1 LYFTSLGGDT
11 REYGICPAQKQTPPG
26 IACEREINSFGEYR
40 MLNVRQ
46 HSNELA
52 KTLALACPMMAGQ
65 VGQMLTGL
73 ADTLMVGHV
82 GTVPLAGAAFGTSLV
97 SVAFVFGIGLLSSVG
112 VLTSQAHGAHMYQTI
127 RTILPSSVW
136 LSLTVG
142 ATLAILLV
150 LLQPCFFLFHQQPA
164 VLDKA
169 LPFMVVLGWSLVPA
183 LAFMSAK
190 TFCESLSKPLV
201 PMLMMYLGVGLNIF
215 LNWVLIFGNLGA
227 PSLGLMG
234 AGWATL
240 ASRIVTLCGTLFYC
254 LHVTGS
260 GLSHLSP
267 GRAQMAAIRSLL
279 KIGLPVGFQLLSEIS
294 AFAFAAILM
303 GLISTTAL
311 AAHQIAITCA
321 ATTFM
326 FPLGISQA
334 VTVRIGQA
342 VGARSDSMVRIIA
355 FGGIALSGFVM
366 LGFAALYCG
375 LSQSIAALFNSDP
388 EVVALTSTLLIIAG
402 LFQLADGVQIT
413 AMGSLRGLA
422 DVRVPML
429 FSFAFYWIGAIPI
442 GYFTAFVCRAGAV
455 GIWNGLATSLFIAAV
470 TLTARVWWLTRPGK
484 RHEIVLDSEPEGIL

>member
-1 LYFTSLGGDT
+1 MESALPKSK
-11 REYGICPAQKQTPPG
+11 RRPV
-26 IACEREINSFGEYR
+26 IACEREINWFGEHR

-46 HSNELA
+46 HSDELG
-52 KTLALACPMMAGQ
+52 KTLTLACPIMAGQ
-65 VGQMLTGL
+65 VGQMLMGL

-112 VLTSQAHGAHMYQTI
+112 VLTSQAHGARMAQTI
-127 RTILPSSVW
+127 RTILPSSIW
-136 LSLTVG
+136 LSLATG

-150 LLQPCFFLFHQQPA
+150 LLQPCFFLFHQPPA
-164 VLDKA
+164 VLDQA
-169 LPFMVVLGWSLVPA
+169 LPFMVILGWSLVPA
-183 LAFMSAK
+183 LAFMNAK
-190 TFCESLSKPLV
+190 TFCESLSKPFV
-201 PMLMMYLGVGLNIF
+201 PMLMMYLGVGLNVF

-227 PSLGLMG
+227 PSLGLVG

-240 ASRIVTLCGTLFYC
+240 VSRIAIMCGTLFYC
-254 LHVTGS
+254 LWVTGS
-260 GLSHLSP
+260 NLSDLSP
-267 GRAQMAAIRSLL
+267 ARAQLATIRSLI

-303 GLISTTAL
+303 GLISTAAL

-342 VGARSDSMVRIIA
+342 VGARSHSIVRIIA
-355 FGGIALSGFVM
+355 FGGIALSGFMM
-366 LGFAALYCG
+366 LAFATLYSG
-375 LSQSIAALFNSDP
+375 LSKSIAAMFNGDP
-388 EVVALTSTLLIIAG
+388 EVVALASDLLIIAG
-402 LFQLADGVQIT
+402 LFQLADGVQVT

-429 FSFAFYWIGAIPI
+429 LSFAFYWIVAIPI
-442 GYFTAFVCRAGAV
+442 GYFGAFICRAGAV
-455 GIWNGLATSLFIAAV
+455 GIWNGLAIGLFTAAI

-484 RHEIVLDSEPEGIL
+484 RHEVVLESLKSKAI